1 MISSTSFRL
10 EGERAELVDSL
21 EMAVGKVSELVKSQ
35 ILHSLILFS
44 KQTILIMGGAV
55 ISNDTSFASHPLRIH
70 PSQVFSLERRAKEQ
84 EREAKLGEREL
95 GELRSSNQYLLERL
109 EQVLMLCLFK
119 PLFCFLFDAD
129 FSIFC

>member
-1 MISSTSFRL
+1 MISFTSFRL

-21 EMAVGKVSELVKSQ
+21 EMAVGKVSELVKSH
-35 ILHSLILFS
+35 IFHSLILLS
-44 KQTILIMGGAV
+44 KQIILIMGGAV
-55 ISNDTSFASHPLRIH
+55 ISNDTSLASHPLRIH

-119 PLFCFLFDAD
+119 PFLLPL
-129 FSIFC
+129 